1 MVSPQ
6 QKDYAYDL
14 AAAASP
20 KGTADCITAWGRTD
34 FRADVAAVSVPTLV
48 IHGDSDAIV
57 PFEVSGERTA
67 RLINDASLVVIKE
80 GPHGVTVSHPAEWN
94 AAVLE
99 FLAN

>member
-1 MVSPQ
+1 
-6 QKDYAYDL
+6 
-14 AAAASP
+14 
-20 KGTADCITAWGRTD
+20 
-34 FRADVAAVSVPTLV
+34 LV

-67 RLINDASLVVIKE
+67 KSIRGASLVVIKK